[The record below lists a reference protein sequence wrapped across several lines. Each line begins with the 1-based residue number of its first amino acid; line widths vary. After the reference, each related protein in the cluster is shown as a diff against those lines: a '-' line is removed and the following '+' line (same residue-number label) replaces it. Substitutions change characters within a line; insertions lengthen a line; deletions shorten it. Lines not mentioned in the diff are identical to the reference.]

1 MTDIEVEML
10 RWDVWQKD
18 CSKDFDIP
26 LLVRADC
33 CLWLSKWHHLC
44 EQGMCKSTRG
54 RRISPSRATIEAS
67 GMAAKIL
74 CPVSTTLC
82 FLSPEFFYIAGSS
95 PPYPSETGNS
105 CQLTESKSCR
115 RTFTLYGVCNRFK
128 HRLNYSEAKSRT
140 LQTAIRV

>member
-33 CLWLSKWHHLC
+33 CRWLSKWHHLC

-74 CPVSTTLC
+74 CPVSTNDRLL
-82 FLSPEFFYIAGSS
+82 FVSWVFYLAS
-95 PPYPSETGNS
+95 PPYSSETDKN

-115 RTFTLYGVCNRFK
+115 RTFTLYGLCNRFK

-140 LQTAIRV
+140 LQTAIRG